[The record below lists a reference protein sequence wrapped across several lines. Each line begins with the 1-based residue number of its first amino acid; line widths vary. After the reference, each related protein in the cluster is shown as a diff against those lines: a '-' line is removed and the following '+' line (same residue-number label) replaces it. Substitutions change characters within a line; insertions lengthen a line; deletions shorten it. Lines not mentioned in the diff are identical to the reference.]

1 MPYLILFFLL
11 LGLALFLLG
20 RRGRERSG
28 MPEGEV
34 VYSDTWRRVE
44 RPLISRR
51 LGLTGKPDYLVEE
64 GDELAPVEVKSAAA
78 PAGGPYEAHIY
89 QLAAYCLLV
98 AEHSSRRPRRGYLR
112 YADRGYVVEFT
123 RDLERR
129 TLAVLAALRAD
140 LSAEEV
146 HRSHNS
152 PARCRGCGFR
162 EVCDEA
168 LSTL

>member
-1 MPYLILFFLL
+1 M
-11 LGLALFLLG
+11 
-20 RRGRERSG
+20 
-28 MPEGEV
+28 
-34 VYSDTWRRVE
+34 
-44 RPLISRR
+44 
-51 LGLTGKPDYLVEE
+51 
-64 GDELAPVEVKSAAA
+64 
-78 PAGGPYEAHIY
+78 
-89 QLAAYCLLV
+89 
-98 AEHSSRRPRRGYLR
+98 R
-112 YADRGYVVEFT
+112 YADRGYVVDFT

-140 LSAEEV
+140 LAAEEV

>member
-1 MPYLILFFLL
+1 MPYVILLFVI
-11 LGLALFLLG
+11 LGLVFIILA

-28 MPEGEV
+28 VPEGEV

-44 RPLISRR
+44 RPLVSRR

-64 GDELAPVEVKSAAA
+64 SGELTPVEVKSRNA
-78 PAGGPYEAHIY
+78 PAGGPYEGHLY

-98 AEHSSRRPRRGYLR
+98 AEHSGRRPSRGYLR
-112 YADRGYVVEFT
+112 YADRGYVVDFT

-129 TLAVLAALRAD
+129 TLALLASLRAD
-140 LSAEEV
+140 LEAEEV
-146 HRSHNS
+146 HRSHHS
-152 PARCRGCGFR
+152 AARCRGCGYR
-162 EVCDEA
+162 EVCEEA